1 METDIHEIGRIPV
14 REVIGELDRILE
26 KNQTEKAETHL
37 LQWLEKADREGD
49 WRAQLT
55 ILNEL
60 TGLYRSMGKRDEG
73 LEAAE
78 RGIRLAES
86 HGMEKT
92 VTGGTTFLNAAT
104 TMKAFGRAEEA
115 MTWYR
120 KAEAVYNRLLD
131 PGDYRFAGLYN
142 NMGLAWTDLGWYETA
157 LDCYGK
163 ALELMERL
171 PGGAMELA
179 VTWVNLACLYEKKEQ
194 DLEKREEA
202 TGACLEKA
210 MEFLDDPSQP
220 RDGYYAFTCT
230 KCAPT
235 FGHFGYF
242 MAERSLLQRAE
253 EIYGGGHEGT

>member
-86 HGMEKT
+86 HGME
-92 VTGGTTFLNAAT
+92 NAVT
-104 TMKAFGRAEEA
+104 TMTAFGRAEEA
-115 MTWYR
+115 MTW
-120 KAEAVYNRLLD
+120 
-131 PGDYRFAGLYN
+131 
-142 NMGLAWTDLGWYETA
+142 
-157 LDCYGK
+157 
-163 ALELMERL
+163 
-171 PGGAMELA
+171 
-179 VTWVNLACLYEKKEQ
+179 
-194 DLEKREEA
+194 
-202 TGACLEKA
+202 
-210 MEFLDDPSQP
+210 
-220 RDGYYAFTCT
+220 
-230 KCAPT
+230 
-235 FGHFGYF
+235 
-242 MAERSLLQRAE
+242 
-253 EIYGGGHEGT
+253 